1 MASRGQLCVGAG
13 SEGSNVRVNLR
24 GASEGPIKTDPLDV
38 EEAWVEVDNVVC
50 DDDDEDDC
58 EEVCDKNEL
67 PRKICVTVPLWAG
80 LEVVMKEV
88 ELWTT
93 ALEAVGSNPGSD
105 DTKGV
110 FVDVLVI
117 DILTAGD
124 A

>member
-13 SEGSNVRVNLR
+13 REGSNVRVNLR

-50 DDDDEDDC
+50 DDDDEDD
-58 EEVCDKNEL
+58 
-67 PRKICVTVPLWAG
+67 LWAG
-80 LEVVMKEV
+80 LEVAMKEV

-93 ALEAVGSNPGSD
+93 ALEAVGANPGSD
-105 DTKGV
+105 DVKGV